1 MPCCS
6 RVLAISVEVSRLTMG
21 KGFLLALSVK
31 RWIVVGDLRSL
42 VVMDCMMLEG
52 MLVEMP
58 RMMTF
63 LVLGER
69 GRVTVAVGRAFFA
82 ASIAFAALS
91 LSLRWKAKPPL
102 LRE

>member
-1 MPCCS
+1 
-6 RVLAISVEVSRLTMG
+6 MG
-21 KGFLLALSVK
+21 KGLLLALSVK

-42 VVMDCMMLEG
+42 VVVACMMLVG

-63 LVLGER
+63 LVLDER
-69 GRVTVAVGRAFFA
+69 GRVTIAVGRAFFTA
-82 ASIAFAALS
+82 LIAFAALS

-102 LRE
+102 LKE